1 MEFLL
6 SKLLKEKQIRQ
17 EDLAD
22 TIGVTRQTISRLCT
36 GKTTT
41 ISFDNLRK
49 ICKELNC
56 TPNDLFGY
64 NNNNNNESDQQTPK
78 IVLYDASESLPQQL
92 KTIGLASIINAN
104 QKSNTDELLQLIDD
118 RINMAFKNRNK
129 KDDTE

>member
-6 SKLLKEKQIRQ
+6 SKLLREKQIRQ

-64 NNNNNNESDQQTPK
+64 NNNESDQQTQK
-78 IVLYDASESLPQQL
+78 IVLYDASENLPQQL
-92 KTIGLASIINAN
+92 KTIGLANIVNSN

-118 RINMAFKNRNK
+118 RINIAFKNRNK

>member
-6 SKLLKEKQIRQ
+6 SKLLWEKQIRQ

-64 NNNNNNESDQQTPK
+64 NNNESDQQTPK
-78 IVLYDASESLPQQL
+78 IILYDASESLPPQL
-92 KTIGLASIINAN
+92 KTIGLANIVNTN
-104 QKSNTDELLQLIDD
+104 QKSNTEELLQLIDN
-118 RINMAFKNRNK
+118 RINMAFKNRNT

>member
-64 NNNNNNESDQQTPK
+64 NNNESDQQTPK
-78 IVLYDASESLPQQL
+78 IILYDASESLSPQL
-92 KTIGLASIINAN
+92 KTIGLANIANAN

>member
-6 SKLLKEKQIRQ
+6 SNLLREKQIRQ

-49 ICKELNC
+49 ICKALNC

-64 NNNNNNESDQQTPK
+64 NNNESDQQTPK
-78 IVLYDASESLPQQL
+78 IVLYDASESLPKQL
-92 KTIGLASIINAN
+92 KTIGLASIINDN

>member
-1 MEFLL
+1 MDFLL

-64 NNNNNNESDQQTPK
+64 NNNESDQQTPK
-78 IVLYDASESLPQQL
+78 IILYDASESLSPQL
-92 KTIGLASIINAN
+92 KTIGLASIANAN

>member
-64 NNNNNNESDQQTPK
+64 NNNESDQQTPK
-78 IVLYDASESLPQQL
+78 IILYDASESLFPQL
-92 KTIGLASIINAN
+92 KTIGLASIANAN

>member
-6 SKLLKEKQIRQ
+6 SKLLREKQIRQ

-22 TIGVTRQTISRLCT
+22 AIGVSRQTISKLCT
-36 GKTTT
+36 GKTTS
-41 ISFDNLRK
+41 ISLDNLRK

-64 NNNNNNESDQQTPK
+64 NNNESDQQTPK
-78 IVLYDASESLPQQL
+78 VILYDASENLPQQL
-92 KTIGLASIINAN
+92 KSIGLASIVNAN

-118 RINMAFKNRNK
+118 RINIAFKNRNK
-129 KDDTE
+129 KDDTD

>member
-6 SKLLKEKQIRQ
+6 SKLLREKQIRQ

-64 NNNNNNESDQQTPK
+64 NNNESDQQTPK
-78 IVLYDASESLPQQL
+78 IIFYDASESLPPQL
-92 KTIGLASIINAN
+92 KTIGLASIVNAN
-104 QKSNTDELLQLIDD
+104 QKSNTNELLQLIDD
-118 RINMAFKNRNK
+118 RINMAFKNQNK